1 MNTVRTCPTC
11 RASGR
16 SLLPLP
22 IGAVTLCGTCSSPM
36 IIVANNDGARQ
47 LTEDEV
53 KLHSPIIERKR
64 ETLLFLLRLA
74 RAMGR

>member
-1 MNTVRTCPTC
+1 
-11 RASGR
+11 
-16 SLLPLP
+16 
-22 IGAVTLCGTCSSPM
+22 M